1 MRSGELHRR
10 KKNEVRTKTPARDC
24 SEKCRKCGKLQRKA
38 LYANGLRP
46 KKDERSGYF
55 EDEIRPLSGD
65 AGALHDAFCAGFS
78 EDAHGACERSGGRSE
93 AAH

>member
-1 MRSGELHRR
+1 MAEE
-10 KKNEVRTKTPARDC
+10 KRDTDESAC
-24 SEKCRKCGKLQRKA
+24 AGLQRKA
-38 LYANGLRP
+38 PQKRRLQRKAHYANGLRP
-46 KKDERSGYF
+46 KKDERSGCF